1 MLQVTTMRFYEPV
14 GHMHRNANVTVKTF
28 SSNGNNPSKIA
39 PIAVSNRQRTN
50 VTDSLTQESTRNYLN
65 EDDLANSFTTTSELT
80 NIIRQTPQIII
91 DGDVAIAENGNG
103 SDSSIVEE
111 RQTSAEYLT
120 KRYLDSLDFELDNN
134 SANRTVGGGSSVF
147 LEDSPDDSLMDEE
160 GELYYI
166 FEGDFLMFCVL
177 WRSGSENIDY
187 SIPSI

>member
-1 MLQVTTMRFYEPV
+1 MRFYEPV
-14 GHMHRNANVTVKTF
+14 GHMHHNANVTVKTF

-39 PIAVSNRQRTN
+39 SIAVSNRQRTN

-65 EDDLANSFTTTSELT
+65 EDNSANSFTTTSELT

-103 SDSSIVEE
+103 NVSSIVEE
-111 RQTSAEYLT
+111 RQTSAEYVT
-120 KRYLDSLDFELDNN
+120 KRYLDSLDLELDNN

-160 GELYYI
+160 GELYIYTYLKRI
-166 FEGDFLMFCVL
+166 FNICVL
-177 WRSGSENIDY
+177 L
-187 SIPSI
+187 